1 LSSFFIEDFLS
12 SLLSSGIGDLNSV
25 VVENVVHDIV
35 FVSTEVSRT
44 WGISGSWSTLDLYG
58 LS

>member
-12 SLLSSGIGDLNSV
+12 SLLSGGIGDLNSV
-25 VVENVVHDIV
+25 VVENVVHDVV
-35 FVSTEVSRT
+35 FVSTEVSRA

>member
-12 SLLSSGIGDLNSV
+12 GLLSSGIGDLNSV
-25 VVENVVHDIV
+25 VVENVVHDV
-35 FVSTEVSRT
+35 VLVSTEVSRA
-44 WGISGSWSTLDLYG
+44 WGISSGWSTLDLYG